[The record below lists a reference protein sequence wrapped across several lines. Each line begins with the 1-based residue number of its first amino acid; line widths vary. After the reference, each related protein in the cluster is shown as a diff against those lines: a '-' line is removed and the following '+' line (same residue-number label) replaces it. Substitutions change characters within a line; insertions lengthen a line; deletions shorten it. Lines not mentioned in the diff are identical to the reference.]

1 MQKWISLEIFARNSS
16 AGFKMEELRRLGVWL
31 LIGLIFTFI
40 VSLIKKDDFEEFQQ
54 RLSLTQLFNLIFFLL
69 IYGG

>member
-1 MQKWISLEIFARNSS
+1 
-16 AGFKMEELRRLGVWL
+16 MEELRRLGVWL
-31 LIGLIFTFI
+31 LVGLIFTFI